1 MEQIEFGSKVRVRL
15 DPQTMDIR
23 LETAFGRYASRAE
36 FRPYFID
43 MEGERVPFSAAEQ
56 RSAVRWD
63 CGTGSAARVRLGG
76 FRTEKKRYA
85 LEILLQIEVLEQ
97 TGEVLFELIPLREAY
112 GEVKKICWP
121 QPLYVCGEERAR
133 GFTAMPMMQ
142 GMLIPDDCPDE
153 LHPFLSTRV
162 CSTECV
168 LPFWGSYRESGFL
181 AIIESYADACLDYH
195 HLPYQ
200 PARLS
205 VQWEHSMGTIGYRRT
220 LRVQL
225 FETCD
230 HVRLAKAFRAWTRS
244 VEGLVT
250 LEEKAIRSEKVRQ
263 LIGSAVVNTPPV
275 LFHCEP
281 VSSYFNKTDPAKN
294 HEIHSF
300 DEIAAGVEKLRTRG
314 LDRAYFHID
323 GWGKMGYD
331 NLHPDV
337 TPPCPEAG
345 GAEAMRRMLDTMR
358 RCGYLSGL
366 HDQYRDYYLKAESF
380 DEDNAIRN
388 FDGSFYRNDE
398 WPGGEER
405 ALCTMLAPDYIR
417 RNYARLS
424 EAGIE
429 PDGAYLDCFSGI
441 ELEECYNP
449 MHRMTRREC
458 AQKRNECFELVRS
471 QGRIVSSEEGCYPY
485 VNHLDLLHHAP
496 YVYAFMRVA
505 GVDTPNL
512 IPVPLFS
519 LVYHECIV
527 IPWSMGCRGWGTP
540 ERDCGGLHGML
551 NGGVTMLEFDPCEA
565 ELRMSQ
571 DLTRL
576 NRTVWNREMTGHR
589 FVGEG
594 TSRQQSRFAD
604 GTVVTVDFAE
614 NWYKIE
620 LSGGETLCG
629 QGLPYE
635 KNAE

>member
-1 MEQIEFGSKVRVRL
+1 M
-15 DPQTMDIR
+15 
-23 LETAFGRYASRAE
+23 
-36 FRPYFID
+36 
-43 MEGERVPFSAAEQ
+43 
-56 RSAVRWD
+56 
-63 CGTGSAARVRLGG
+63 
-76 FRTEKKRYA
+76 
-85 LEILLQIEVLEQ
+85 
-97 TGEVLFELIPLREAY
+97 
-112 GEVKKICWP
+112 
-121 QPLYVCGEERAR
+121 
-133 GFTAMPMMQ
+133 
-142 GMLIPDDCPDE
+142 
-153 LHPFLSTRV
+153 
-162 CSTECV
+162 
-168 LPFWGSYRESGFL
+168 
-181 AIIESYADACLDYH
+181 
-195 HLPYQ
+195 
-200 PARLS
+200 
-205 VQWEHSMGTIGYRRT
+205 
-220 LRVQL
+220 
-225 FETCD
+225 
-230 HVRLAKAFRAWTRS
+230 
-244 VEGLVT
+244 
-250 LEEKAIRSEKVRQ
+250 
-263 LIGSAVVNTPPV
+263 

-300 DEIAAGVEKLRTRG
+300 DEIAAGVEKLRARG

-571 DLTRL
+571 DLTRQ
-576 NRTVWNREMTGHR
+576 NRTAWNREMTGHR
-589 FVGEG
+589 FLGDG

-604 GTVVTVDFAE
+604 GTAVTVDFAE

-620 LSGGETLCG
+620 LSDGETLCG

>member
-250 LEEKAIRSEKVRQ
+250 LEEKAVRSEKVQQ

-300 DEIAAGVEKLRTRG
+300 DEIAAGVEKLRARG

-358 RCGYLSGL
+358 RCG
-366 HDQYRDYYLKAESF
+366 
-380 DEDNAIRN
+380 
-388 FDGSFYRNDE
+388 
-398 WPGGEER
+398 
-405 ALCTMLAPDYIR
+405 
-417 RNYARLS
+417 
-424 EAGIE
+424 
-429 PDGAYLDCFSGI
+429 
-441 ELEECYNP
+441 
-449 MHRMTRREC
+449 
-458 AQKRNECFELVRS
+458 
-471 QGRIVSSEEGCYPY
+471 
-485 VNHLDLLHHAP
+485 
-496 YVYAFMRVA
+496 
-505 GVDTPNL
+505 
-512 IPVPLFS
+512 
-519 LVYHECIV
+519 
-527 IPWSMGCRGWGTP
+527 
-540 ERDCGGLHGML
+540 
-551 NGGVTMLEFDPCEA
+551 
-565 ELRMSQ
+565 
-571 DLTRL
+571 
-576 NRTVWNREMTGHR
+576 
-589 FVGEG
+589 
-594 TSRQQSRFAD
+594 
-604 GTVVTVDFAE
+604 
-614 NWYKIE
+614 
-620 LSGGETLCG
+620 
-629 QGLPYE
+629 
-635 KNAE
+635 

>member
-112 GEVKKICWP
+112 SEVKKICWP

-250 LEEKAIRSEKVRQ
+250 LEEKAVRSEKVQQ

-300 DEIAAGVEKLRTRG
+300 DEIAAGVEKLRARARPGVFPHRRLGENG
-314 LDRAYFHID
+314 LRQ
-323 GWGKMGYD
+323 
-331 NLHPDV
+331 
-337 TPPCPEAG
+337 PP
-345 GAEAMRRMLDTMR
+345 
-358 RCGYLSGL
+358 SG
-366 HDQYRDYYLKAESF
+366 RDPAL
-380 DEDNAIRN
+380 
-388 FDGSFYRNDE
+388 
-398 WPGGEER
+398 PGGR
-405 ALCTMLAPDYIR
+405 RRGGDAPDAGHDAPLR
-417 RNYARLS
+417 VSFRPARPVPRL
-424 EAGIE
+424 
-429 PDGAYLDCFSGI
+429 L
-441 ELEECYNP
+441 
-449 MHRMTRREC
+449 
-458 AQKRNECFELVRS
+458 S
-471 QGRIVSSEEGCYPY
+471 QGG
-485 VNHLDLLHHAP
+485 
-496 YVYAFMRVA
+496 
-505 GVDTPNL
+505 
-512 IPVPLFS
+512 
-519 LVYHECIV
+519 
-527 IPWSMGCRGWGTP
+527 
-540 ERDCGGLHGML
+540 
-551 NGGVTMLEFDPCEA
+551 
-565 ELRMSQ
+565 EL
-571 DLTRL
+571 
-576 NRTVWNREMTGHR
+576 
-589 FVGEG
+589 
-594 TSRQQSRFAD
+594 
-604 GTVVTVDFAE
+604 
-614 NWYKIE
+614 
-620 LSGGETLCG
+620 
-629 QGLPYE
+629 
-635 KNAE
+635 

>member
-1 MEQIEFGSKVRVRL
+1 
-15 DPQTMDIR
+15 
-23 LETAFGRYASRAE
+23 
-36 FRPYFID
+36 
-43 MEGERVPFSAAEQ
+43 
-56 RSAVRWD
+56 
-63 CGTGSAARVRLGG
+63 
-76 FRTEKKRYA
+76 
-85 LEILLQIEVLEQ
+85 
-97 TGEVLFELIPLREAY
+97 
-112 GEVKKICWP
+112 
-121 QPLYVCGEERAR
+121 
-133 GFTAMPMMQ
+133 
-142 GMLIPDDCPDE
+142 
-153 LHPFLSTRV
+153 
-162 CSTECV
+162 
-168 LPFWGSYRESGFL
+168 
-181 AIIESYADACLDYH
+181 
-195 HLPYQ
+195 
-200 PARLS
+200 
-205 VQWEHSMGTIGYRRT
+205 
-220 LRVQL
+220 
-225 FETCD
+225 
-230 HVRLAKAFRAWTRS
+230 
-244 VEGLVT
+244 
-250 LEEKAIRSEKVRQ
+250 
-263 LIGSAVVNTPPV
+263 
-275 LFHCEP
+275 
-281 VSSYFNKTDPAKN
+281 
-294 HEIHSF
+294 
-300 DEIAAGVEKLRTRG
+300 
-314 LDRAYFHID
+314 
-323 GWGKMGYD
+323 
-331 NLHPDV
+331 
-337 TPPCPEAG
+337 
-345 GAEAMRRMLDTMR
+345 
-358 RCGYLSGL
+358 
-366 HDQYRDYYLKAESF
+366 
-380 DEDNAIRN
+380 
-388 FDGSFYRNDE
+388 
-398 WPGGEER
+398 
-405 ALCTMLAPDYIR
+405 MLAPDYIR

-571 DLTRL
+571 DLMRL

-589 FVGEG
+589 FLGDG

-604 GTVVTVDFAE
+604 GTAVTVDFAE

-620 LSGGETLCG
+620 LSDGETLCG